1 MLLRIA
7 DFIIEINQKDASAIK
22 LDEGYQPFV
31 VEASEAEI
39 DLVVNAFGQL
49 PNEPI
54 QSGKLLYSAQ
64 MPEGELWNVSKSE
77 ETYIFNVFDADAPG
91 VLQQV
96 CTTDNQFKE
105 WNVYMVSSG
114 ETHSA
119 IEPLKYPLGPLLMY
133 YLTVNHEA
141 IMIHASGISDN
152 GIGRIFTG
160 VSGKGKSTT
169 ARIWFEA
176 GADVLNDDRLIIR
189 KEPNGYTIHNT
200 PMFYADRP
208 RSSEFKAAYIIR
220 HEKENVLEKLSG
232 ATAVSAIA
240 ANCIQHGY
248 DRRMME
254 HHLNF
259 LSEMVNEISVQ
270 SLGFVPDKSVVKAV
284 REHDV

>member
-7 DFIIEINQKDASAIK
+7 DFVIEINQKDASAIK

-31 VEASEAEI
+31 VKVSETEV

-49 PNEPI
+49 PQEQLPT
-54 QSGKLLYSAQ
+54 GMLLYRAQ
-64 MPEGELWNVSKSE
+64 MPEGELWKVSKSE
-77 ETYIFNVFDADAPG
+77 ETYIFHVFDADEPG

-96 CTTDNQFKE
+96 CTTDSLFRE
-105 WNVYMVSSG
+105 WNVYMAFNTDEAS
-114 ETHSA
+114 T
-119 IEPLKYPLGPLLMY
+119 IDPLKYPLGPLLMY
-133 YLTVNHEA
+133 YLTVKHEA

-189 KEPNGYTIHNT
+189 KEKKGYSLHNT

-232 ATAVSAIA
+232 ATAVSALA

-248 DRRMME
+248 DRKMVE

-270 SLGFVPDKSVVKAV
+270 SLGFVPDKSVVQAV
-284 REHDV
+284 RDHDV